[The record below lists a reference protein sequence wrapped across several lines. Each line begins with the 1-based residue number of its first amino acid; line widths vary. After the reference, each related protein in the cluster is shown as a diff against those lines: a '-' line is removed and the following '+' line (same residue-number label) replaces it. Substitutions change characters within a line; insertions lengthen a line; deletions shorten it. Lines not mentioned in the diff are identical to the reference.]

1 MAMFIRF
8 LTHLWYA
15 FCTDYVLTVSRALI
29 NINEDRSRR
38 GDFVISESGYR
49 FGDVHFTLRPLTY
62 ADYQT
67 ITGNDLD
74 VLFPRRPGAA
84 SGGANNAQYSI
95 QF

>member
-1 MAMFIRF
+1 MFTRF
-8 LTHLWYA
+8 PSHLWCV
-15 FCTDYVLTVSRALI
+15 FCTDYVLTVSTALTV
-29 NINEDRSRR
+29 INEDRSRG

-62 ADYQT
+62 TDYQS

-74 VLFPRRPGAA
+74 ELFPRRPGAA
-84 SGGANNAQYSI
+84 SGGANEAQYSV